1 MAVANSKTSFESED
15 MRLSSLLETI
25 PVESEML
32 MLELTNLRFYLDH
45 MSSLRR

>member
-1 MAVANSKTSFESED
+1 MEVANSKTSFEIED

-32 MLELTNLRFYLDH
+32 LLELTNLQFYMDH
-45 MSSLRR
+45 MSSQRR